1 MSRKDFELIAQGISA
16 IADPMARFQAAAAVA
31 GACSK
36 SNPRFD
42 MARFFRACGV

>member
-16 IADPMARFQAAAAVA
+16 IADPLARLQAASAVA
-31 GACSK
+31 GACAQ